1 MAQTPME
8 QALAA
13 AVVYPIPL
21 MLRRGPGPY
30 PVAAGMIEVNG
41 FALRVFEL
49 SDGSRTID
57 VESAGVLLDGDL
69 ATDDSPAADLRRQA
83 AILSMFLP
91 SELTPSE
98 AALARAGTAAWLTT
112 SHAAWAA
119 AHPTKIFDKAVEAEH
134 EFLFGLAPA
143 DCGTCE
149 TVRQSRLPTGARR
162 LTDRLFR
169 LADGITAIESARPP
183 ERPIAPA
190 LRRLVLDVDTPNP
203 DAARRGY
210 EQIYQLF
217 AAIAAAEHITS
228 SPRWN
233 RATALEFAELGALLR
248 ERVGPPATSVA
259 ANSARR

>member
-8 QALAA
+8 KALAG

-21 MLRRGPGPY
+21 SLRRDPGPF
-30 PVAAGMIEVNG
+30 PVAAGTIEVNG
-41 FALRVFEL
+41 FVLRVFEL

-57 VESAGVLLDGDL
+57 VESANVLLDGDL
-69 ATDDSPAADLRRQA
+69 AADDSPAADLRRQA
-83 AILSMFLP
+83 AILAVFLP
-91 SELTPSE
+91 SELTPPE

-134 EFLFGLAPA
+134 EFLFGLMPA

-149 TVRQSRLPTGARR
+149 TIRQSRLPVGSRR

-169 LADGITAIESARPP
+169 LADGISAIERDRPP
-183 ERPIAPA
+183 ERPVAPA

-217 AAIAAAEHITS
+217 SAIAAAEHITT
-228 SPRWN
+228 SPLWN
-233 RATALEFAELGALLR
+233 RAVALEFAELGALLR
-248 ERVGPPATSVA
+248 ERVNPPPAA
-259 ANSARR
+259 AATARR